1 MKKTN
6 VAFYAT
12 VIRPYNSWSDKL
24 LATECKSIQTAVT
37 DNPDFPSPDPDMV
50 VYGAAVDAFIA
61 QLAKA
66 STRDVN
72 AVAAKNSR
80 RSELIALSIRLG
92 NSAEFTAD
100 GNLEMLLGTGLPL
113 RKQPAT
119 VVLGTPVNL
128 RITNGIN
135 AGTLIAKVDGM
146 PGCRTFN
153 FEFTQDPPTE
163 ATWEKLSRSTS
174 RCLIE
179 GLESGKRYWI
189 KVAVVG
195 GNEQT
200 VWGEPMLSPFVQ

>member
-1 MKKTN
+1 MKNTN

-12 VIRPYNSWSDKL
+12 VIRPYNSWSDKVL
-24 LATECKSIQTAVT
+24 SAESKSIQTAMT
-37 DNPDFPSPDPDMV
+37 GNSDFPSPDPDMV
-50 VYGAAVDAFIA
+50 IYATAVDAFIA
-61 QLAKA
+61 QLGKA

-80 RSELIALSIRLG
+80 RSELIALTITLG
-92 NSAEFTAD
+92 NSAALTAD
-100 GNLEMLLGTGLPL
+100 GDLEMLLSTALPL
-113 RKQPAT
+113 RKPST
-119 VVLGTPVNL
+119 TIVLGNPVNL

-135 AGTLIAKVDGM
+135 PGTLVAKVDSMNG
-146 PGCRTFN
+146 GRTFN

-163 ATWEKLSRSTS
+163 ATWQKLSCSTS

-195 GNEQT
+195 GNNQL
-200 VWGEPMLSPFVQ
+200 VWGETMLSPFVQ